1 MYERQR
7 DAFTLSTDPARLQ
20 LPVIHEF
27 LSQHS
32 YWAKGIP
39 LETVQ
44 RSVENSL
51 CFGLYQGAEQV
62 GFARVTSDRATF
74 AYLADVFVLPDFR
87 GRGLSKWLMESILQ
101 HQELQG
107 LRVWLLGTADAH
119 GLYTQFG
126 FTPLPKP
133 ERFLIISRP
142 DIYQTVPASLPG
154 SVS

>member
-1 MYERQR
+1 MYELHR
-7 DAFTLSTDPARLQ
+7 DPLTLSTDPARLQ

-39 LETVQ
+39 LETVR

-51 CFGLYQGAEQV
+51 CFGLYQSAEQV
-62 GFARVTSDRATF
+62 GFARVISDRATF

-87 GRGLSKWLMESILQ
+87 GRGLSKWMMEGILQ
-101 HQELQG
+101 HPDLQG

-142 DIYQTVPASLPG
+142 GIYQNPSA
-154 SVS
+154 